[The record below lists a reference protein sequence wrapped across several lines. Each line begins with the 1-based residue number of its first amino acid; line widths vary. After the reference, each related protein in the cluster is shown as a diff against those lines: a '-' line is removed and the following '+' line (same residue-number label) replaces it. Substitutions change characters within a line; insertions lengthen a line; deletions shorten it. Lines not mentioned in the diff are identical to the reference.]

1 MGCKVQ
7 FRWQGNLER
16 YLYRSDITYINLLAL
31 IEEEG
36 YGMNDSMYY
45 VKEKERGVAGS
56 LGWNYWME

>member
-36 YGMNDSMYY
+36 YEMNDCMYY
-45 VKEKERGVAGS
+45 VKEKGRGPG
-56 LGWNYWME
+56 